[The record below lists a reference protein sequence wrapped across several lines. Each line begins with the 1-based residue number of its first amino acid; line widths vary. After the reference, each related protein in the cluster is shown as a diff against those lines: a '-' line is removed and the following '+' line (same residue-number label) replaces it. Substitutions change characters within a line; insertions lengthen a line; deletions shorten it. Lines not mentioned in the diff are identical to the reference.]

1 MKLLRVMSIIAC
13 ALLVAGCGTN
23 TVTRSGAYSNG
34 AGDGS
39 SDGDSFTGMDDGVID
54 TESEFA
60 YFSKEYFDYE
70 IGDRVFFALNES
82 ALSDEAK
89 AILTKQAD
97 WLAQNPDSTVII
109 EGHADERGTRE
120 YNLALGARRSEAVRT
135 FLLQQGIGAVRMS
148 TVSYGKERPFAAC
161 SDETCWSKNRR
172 VVSQIEETTGT

>member
-1 MKLLRVMSIIAC
+1 MKLLRILGLIGC
-13 ALLVAGCGTN
+13 LLFVAGCGAN
-23 TVTRSGAYSNG
+23 TVTRGSAVNTGGGNDT
-34 AGDGS
+34 GDG
-39 SDGDSFTGMDDGVID
+39 FTGIEDGVID

-60 YFSKEYFDYE
+60 YFSKDYFDYE

-82 ALSDEAK
+82 ALSNEARE
-89 AILTKQAD
+89 ILMEQSD
-97 WLAQNPDSTVII
+97 WLQRNPDTTITI

-172 VVSQIEETTGT
+172 VVTQIEETTGS

>member
-1 MKLLRVMSIIAC
+1 MKLLRVISLIAC
-13 ALLVAGCGTN
+13 LVLVAGCGTN
-23 TVTRSGAYSNG
+23 TLTRSESYSNG
-34 AGDGS
+34 SGTGTSNDGS
-39 SDGDSFTGMDDGVID
+39 FSDI
-54 TESEFA
+54 ESEEIGTSDFA

-82 ALSDEAK
+82 ALSEEAK
-89 AILTKQAD
+89 EILIKQAE
-97 WLAQNPDSTVII
+97 WLEGNPDFTVVI

-172 VVSQIEETTGT
+172 VVTQIEDSIGS

>member
-1 MKLLRVMSIIAC
+1 MKLLRVMSLIAC
-13 ALLVAGCGTN
+13 LVLVAGCGTN
-23 TVTRSGAYSNG
+23 TLTRSESYSNESATG
-34 AGDGS
+34 TS
-39 SDGDSFTGMDDGVID
+39 SDGSFSDIESDEIGT
-54 TESEFA
+54 SEFA

-89 AILTKQAD
+89 EILIKQAE
-97 WLAQNPDSTVII
+97 WLEGNPDSTIVI

-172 VVSQIEETTGT
+172 VVTQIEDSIGS

>member
-1 MKLLRVMSIIAC
+1 MKLLRVMSVIAC
-13 ALLVAGCGTN
+13 LVLIAGCGTN
-23 TVTRSGAYSNG
+23 TVTRGSAFS
-34 AGDGS
+34 DGS
-39 SDGDSFTGMDDGVID
+39 GSDSSDDSFTGVEDGVIE

-70 IGDRVFFALNES
+70 IGDRVFFALDES
-82 ALSDEAK
+82 ALSEDAK
-89 AILTKQAD
+89 EILAEQAD
-97 WLAQNPDSTVII
+97 WLLQNPDSTVII

-135 FLLQQGIGAVRMS
+135 FLLQRGIDAVRMS

-172 VVSQIEETTGT
+172 VVTQIEDTTGT

>member
-13 ALLVAGCGTN
+13 VLLIAGCGTN
-23 TVTRSGAYSNG
+23 TVTRSGTYTG
-34 AGDGS
+34 GTGDGS
-39 SDGDSFTGMDDGVID
+39 SEDGFTGMDDGVID

-70 IGDRVFFALNES
+70 IGDRIFFNLNES

-89 AILTKQAD
+89 EILTEQAE
-97 WLAQNPDSTVII
+97 WLIRNPDSTVII

-172 VVSQIEETTGT
+172 VVTQIEETVGS

>member
-1 MKLLRVMSIIAC
+1 MKLLRILGLMGC
-13 ALLVAGCGTN
+13 LLFIAGCGAD
-23 TVTRSGAYSNG
+23 TVTRGSAVNTSGGENTA
-34 AGDGS
+34 
-39 SDGDSFTGMDDGVID
+39 GDSFTGLEDSVID

-60 YFSKEYFDYE
+60 YFSKDYFDYE

-82 ALSDEAK
+82 VLSNEAK
-89 AILTKQAD
+89 EILMEQAD
-97 WLAQNPDSTVII
+97 WLQRNTDTTITI

-135 FLLQQGIGAVRMS
+135 FLLQQGVDAVRMS

-172 VVSQIEETTGT
+172 VVTLIEETAGS